1 MTFSNTRA
9 PKRADLRRS
18 AGTIGR
24 QAAVLVAASGMVLS
38 GALAANAADVP
49 TERDSAPASSVDVQG
64 QVSAPVMADS
74 AVQITFERPTVETAP
89 APVVEAPKPAAAP
102 AVAAAAPA
110 AAPKAPAAKAPAAPA
125 PAVKAP
131 AAPSPAPAAPAKAA
145 VKVQAAPAPAPAA
158 APAAGGANTTLLA
171 VAYGQIGITQDC
183 TAVVEKA
190 LNAAGIPV
198 GDIGPQAFLKYGK
211 VVADPQPGDIIV
223 QSGHV
228 AIYAGNGQAVSG
240 GMNGVNSTITH
251 PLSWLTATGPVTFV
265 RAG

>member
-9 PKRADLRRS
+9 PKRADLRSKRRT

-38 GALAANAADVP
+38 GAMAANAAEAP
-49 TERDSAPASSVDVQG
+49 TERDAAPASSVDVQG

-74 AVQITFERPTVETAP
+74 SVQITFERPAVETAP
-89 APVVEAPKPAAAP
+89 APVVEAPKP
-102 AVAAAAPA
+102 V
-110 AAPKAPAAKAPAAPA
+110 AAPKAPVAKAPAA
-125 PAVKAP
+125 
-131 AAPSPAPAAPAKAA
+131 AKAT
-145 VKVQAAPAPAPAA
+145 VKVQAAPAPAA
-158 APAAGGANTTLLA
+158 APAAGGVNATLLA
-171 VAYGQIGITQDC
+171 VAYGQVGITQDC
-183 TAVVEKA
+183 TAMVEKA

-198 GDIGPQAFLKYGK
+198 GDIGPQAFLNYGK
-211 VVADPQPGDIIV
+211 VVGDPQPGDIIV

-228 AIYAGNGQAVSG
+228 AIYAGNGQVISG
-240 GMNGVNSTITH
+240 GMNGVNATMAH

>member
-1 MTFSNTRA
+1 MTFINTRA
-9 PKRADLRRS
+9 PKNADLRSKRGT

-38 GALAANAADVP
+38 GAMAANAADAP
-49 TERDSAPASSVDVQG
+49 TERDSAPASSVDVKG
-64 QVSAPVMADS
+64 QVAAPVLADS
-74 AVQITFERPTVETAP
+74 TVQISFERPAVATTP
-89 APVVEAPKPAAAP
+89 APVVEAPKPVAAP
-102 AVAAAAPA
+102 
-110 AAPKAPAAKAPAAPA
+110 KAPAAPA
-125 PAVKAP
+125 PAAP
-131 AAPSPAPAAPAKAA
+131 APAPAAAAKAT

-158 APAAGGANTTLLA
+158 APAAGGVNATLLA

-190 LNAAGIPV
+190 LNSAGIPV

-211 VVADPQPGDIIV
+211 VVASPLPGDIIV

-228 AIYAGNGQAVSG
+228 AIYAGNGQAISG
-240 GMNGVNSTITH
+240 GMNGVNATMTH
-251 PLSWLTATGPVTFV
+251 PMSWLTATGPVTFV

>member
-9 PKRADLRRS
+9 PKRADLRSKSR
-18 AGTIGR
+18 AAATIGR

-38 GALAANAADVP
+38 GAMAANAADAP

-64 QVSAPVMADS
+64 LVSAPVMADS
-74 AVQITFERPTVETAP
+74 AVQITFERPAVETAP
-89 APVVEAPKPAAAP
+89 APVVEAPKPVAAP
-102 AVAAAAPA
+102 KAPAAAAPA
-110 AAPKAPAAKAPAAPA
+110 AAAPAAPA
-125 PAVKAP
+125 PAP
-131 AAPSPAPAAPAKAA
+131 AAAAKAT
-145 VKVQAAPAPAPAA
+145 VKVQAAPAPAA
-158 APAAGGANTTLLA
+158 APAAGGVNATLLA

-190 LNAAGIPV
+190 LNAAGIAV
-198 GDIGPQAFLKYGK
+198 GDIGPTAFMKYGK

-228 AIYAGNGQAVSG
+228 AIYAGNGQAISG
-240 GMNGVNSTITH
+240 GMNGVNATMTH

>member
-9 PKRADLRRS
+9 PKRADLRSKRRT

-38 GALAANAADVP
+38 SAMAANAADAP
-49 TERDSAPASSVDVQG
+49 TERDSAPASAVDVKG
-64 QVSAPVMADS
+64 QVSAPVLADS
-74 AVQITFERPTVETAP
+74 TVQITFERPAVETTP
-89 APVVEAPKPAAAP
+89 APVVEAPKPVAAP
-102 AVAAAAPA
+102 
-110 AAPKAPAAKAPAAPA
+110 KAPAAPA
-125 PAVKAP
+125 PAAA
-131 AAPSPAPAAPAKAA
+131 AAPAPAKAA
-145 VKVQAAPAPAPAA
+145 VTVQAAPAPAPAA
-158 APAAGGANTTLLA
+158 APAAGGVNATLLA

-198 GDIGPQAFLKYGK
+198 GNIGPQAFLKYGK
-211 VVADPQPGDIIV
+211 VVASPLPGDIIV

-228 AIYAGNGQAVSG
+228 AIYAGNGQAISG
-240 GMNGVNSTITH
+240 GMNGVNATMTH
-251 PLSWLTATGPVTFV
+251 PLSWLTATGSVTFV

>member
-9 PKRADLRRS
+9 PKIADLRSKRRT
-18 AGTIGR
+18 AGAIGR

-38 GALAANAADVP
+38 GSMAANAADAP
-49 TERDSAPASSVDVQG
+49 TELDSAPASSVDVQG

-74 AVQITFERPTVETAP
+74 AVQITFERPAVATAP
-89 APVVEAPKPAAAP
+89 APVVEAPKPVAAP
-102 AVAAAAPA
+102 KAPA
-110 AAPKAPAAKAPAAPA
+110 AKAPAAKAPAAPA
-125 PAVKAP
+125 PAP
-131 AAPSPAPAAPAKAA
+131 AAAAKAT

-158 APAAGGANTTLLA
+158 APAAGGANATLLA

-211 VVADPQPGDIIV
+211 VVASPLPGDIIV

-228 AIYAGNGQAVSG
+228 AIYAGNGQAISG

-251 PLSWLTATGPVTFV
+251 PLSWLTATGAVTFV

>member
-9 PKRADLRRS
+9 PKNADLRSKRRT

-24 QAAVLVAASGMVLS
+24 QAAVLVATSGMVLS
-38 GALAANAADVP
+38 GALAANAADAP
-49 TERDSAPASSVDVQG
+49 TELVSAPAASVDVQG

-74 AVQITFERPTVETAP
+74 AVQITFERPAVATAP
-89 APVVEAPKPAAAP
+89 APVVEAPKP
-102 AVAAAAPA
+102 V

-125 PAVKAP
+125 PAAP
-131 AAPSPAPAAPAKAA
+131 APAPAAAAKAT

-158 APAAGGANTTLLA
+158 APAAGGVNATLLA

-183 TAVVEKA
+183 TAVVEKG

-198 GDIGPQAFLKYGK
+198 GDIGPMAFMKYGK
-211 VVADPQPGDIIV
+211 VVAAPQPGDIIV

-228 AIYAGNGQAVSG
+228 AIYAGNGQAISG

>member
-9 PKRADLRRS
+9 PKRAALRSKRRT

-38 GALAANAADVP
+38 GAMAANAADAP
-49 TERDSAPASSVDVQG
+49 AERDSAPASSVDVKG

-74 AVQITFERPTVETAP
+74 AVQITFERPAVETTP
-89 APVVEAPKPAAAP
+89 APVVEAPKP
-102 AVAAAAPA
+102 V
-110 AAPKAPAAKAPAAPA
+110 AAPKAPAAPARPGSLPAA
-125 PAVKAP
+125 KAT
-131 AAPSPAPAAPAKAA
+131 
-145 VKVQAAPAPAPAA
+145 VKVQVAPAPAA
-158 APAAGGANTTLLA
+158 APAAGGVNATLLS

-183 TAVVEKA
+183 TAMVEKA

-198 GDIGPQAFLKYGK
+198 GNIGPTAFLKYGK
-211 VVADPQPGDIIV
+211 VVAAPQPGDIIV

-228 AIYAGNGQAVSG
+228 AIYAGNGQAISG
-240 GMNGVNSTITH
+240 GMNGVNATMTH

>member
-1 MTFSNTRA
+1 MTSSNTLA
-9 PKRADLRRS
+9 PKRADLRSKRHT

-38 GALAANAADVP
+38 GAMAANAADAP
-49 TERDSAPASSVDVQG
+49 TQRDATPASSVDVQG
-64 QVSAPVMADS
+64 QVTAPVMADS
-74 AVQITFERPTVETAP
+74 AVQITFERPAVETAP

-102 AVAAAAPA
+102 KAPAAAPA
-110 AAPKAPAAKAPAAPA
+110 AAKAT
-125 PAVKAP
+125 
-131 AAPSPAPAAPAKAA
+131 
-145 VKVQAAPAPAPAA
+145 VKVQAAPAPAA
-158 APAAGGANTTLLA
+158 APAAGGVNATLLA

-183 TAVVEKA
+183 TAMVEKA

-198 GDIGPQAFLKYGK
+198 GDIGPQAFMNYGK
-211 VVADPQPGDIIV
+211 VVGDPQPGDIIV

-228 AIYAGNGQAVSG
+228 AIYAGNGQAISG
-240 GMNGVNSTITH
+240 GMNGVNATMAH

>member
-9 PKRADLRRS
+9 PKRADLRSKRRT

-38 GALAANAADVP
+38 GAMAANAAEAP
-49 TERDSAPASSVDVQG
+49 AERDSAPASSVDIQG

-74 AVQITFERPTVETAP
+74 AVQITFERPVVETAP
-89 APVVEAPKPAAAP
+89 APVVEAPKPVAAP
-102 AVAAAAPA
+102 T
-110 AAPKAPAAKAPAAPA
+110 APAAPA
-125 PAVKAP
+125 PAAP
-131 AAPSPAPAAPAKAA
+131 AAAKAT
-145 VKVQAAPAPAPAA
+145 VKVQAAPAPAA
-158 APAAGGANTTLLA
+158 APAAGGVNATLLSM
-171 VAYGQIGITQDC
+171 AYGQIGITQDC
-183 TAVVEKA
+183 TAMVEKA

-198 GDIGPQAFLKYGK
+198 GDIGPQAFLQYGK

-228 AIYAGNGQAVSG
+228 AIYAGNGQAISG
-240 GMNGVNSTITH
+240 GMNGVNATMAH

>member
-9 PKRADLRRS
+9 PKRADLRSKRRT

-38 GALAANAADVP
+38 GAMAANAAEAP
-49 TERDSAPASSVDVQG
+49 TERDAAPASSVDVQG

-74 AVQITFERPTVETAP
+74 AVQITFERPAVETAP
-89 APVVEAPKPAAAP
+89 APVVEAPKP
-102 AVAAAAPA
+102 V
-110 AAPKAPAAKAPAAPA
+110 AAPKAPAAAPAA
-125 PAVKAP
+125 
-131 AAPSPAPAAPAKAA
+131 AKAT
-145 VKVQAAPAPAPAA
+145 VKVQAAPAPAA
-158 APAAGGANTTLLA
+158 APAAGGVNATLLA

-183 TAVVEKA
+183 TAMVEKA

-198 GDIGPQAFLKYGK
+198 GDIGPQAFMNYGK
-211 VVADPQPGDIIV
+211 VVGDPQPGDIIV

-228 AIYAGNGQAVSG
+228 AIYAGNGQAISG
-240 GMNGVNSTITH
+240 GMNGVNATMAH

>member
-1 MTFSNTRA
+1 MTSSNTRA
-9 PKRADLRRS
+9 PKRAHLRSS

-38 GALAANAADVP
+38 GAMAANAADAP
-49 TERDSAPASSVDVQG
+49 AKRDSSPASSVDVAN

-74 AVQITFERPTVETAP
+74 TVQITFERPTVETAP
-89 APVVEAPKPAAAP
+89 APVVEAPKPVAAAS
-102 AVAAAAPA
+102 VAAAPA
-110 AAPKAPAAKAPAAPA
+110 AAPKAPAPAAPAPAAKAPAAPA
-125 PAVKAP
+125 PAPV
-131 AAPSPAPAAPAKAA
+131 AAAKAA
-145 VKVQAAPAPAPAA
+145 VKVQAAPAPAA
-158 APAAGGANTTLLA
+158 APAAGGANATLLA

-198 GDIGPQAFLKYGK
+198 GDIGPMAFMKYGK

-228 AIYAGNGQAVSG
+228 AIYAGNGQAISG
-240 GMNGVNSTITH
+240 GMNGVNATMAH

>member
-9 PKRADLRRS
+9 PKRADLRSKRRT

-38 GALAANAADVP
+38 GAMAANAADAP

-64 QVSAPVMADS
+64 QVSAPVLADS
-74 AVQITFERPTVETAP
+74 AVQITFERPAVETAP
-89 APVVEAPKPAAAP
+89 APVVEAPKPVAVPKAP
-102 AVAAAAPA
+102 VVPAPA
-110 AAPKAPAAKAPAAPA
+110 AAKA
-125 PAVKAP
+125 
-131 AAPSPAPAAPAKAA
+131 S

-158 APAAGGANTTLLA
+158 APAAGGVNATLLA

-198 GDIGPQAFLKYGK
+198 GDIGPQAFLNYGK
-211 VVADPQPGDIIV
+211 VVGDPQPGDMIV

-228 AIYAGNGQAVSG
+228 AIYAGNGQAISG
-240 GMNGVNSTITH
+240 GMNGVNSTVTH
-251 PLSWLTATGPVTFV
+251 PLSWLTANGPVTFV

>member
-1 MTFSNTRA
+1 MTSSNTRA
-9 PKRADLRRS
+9 PKRAHLRSS

-38 GALAANAADVP
+38 GAMAANAADAP
-49 TERDSAPASSVDVQG
+49 AKRDSSPASSVDVAN

-89 APVVEAPKPAAAP
+89 APVVEAPKPVAAASVAAAPVAAAP
-102 AVAAAAPA
+102 AVAPKAPAAPA
-110 AAPKAPAAKAPAAPA
+110 PAPAAKAPAAPA
-125 PAVKAP
+125 PAP
-131 AAPSPAPAAPAKAA
+131 AAAAKAT
-145 VKVQAAPAPAPAA
+145 VKVQAAPAA
-158 APAAGGANTTLLA
+158 APAAGGANATLLA
-171 VAYGQIGITQDC
+171 VAYGQLGITQDC

-198 GDIGPQAFLKYGK
+198 GDIGPMAFMKYGK

-228 AIYAGNGQAVSG
+228 AIYAGNGQAISG